1 MAGILAA
8 VASAVKVLDVVSS
21 GDNIPKDLLEVLN
34 SKEYRL
40 IKTDGSIIKLL
51 NKYIVEPTIVVS
63 NDLRQEDVIE
73 KIIQLESDMFAGFY
87 MQAFNVMTN
96 VDDLSFP
103 VAFDSLSTDTGGLT
117 RALLSGATLAVEDR
131 DYLKEIFEDGFTLSI
146 EAAGKYGPRTNPRHA
161 KPKNK
166 IDQATALRASEFQH
180 RKNMDENNAKYKAEQ
195 DKKNFE
201 YKEKMDAQRRQD
213 EIDKENRLAKNP
225 NYNAAVSSNMKD
237 LEVPAGIQRYI
248 DITVKAKN
256 GTELIIPV
264 LIKAN
269 ILFTSITNIMNVLE
283 TNSYEKSFGA
293 RFDDY
298 RAGAISLVDLI
309 FAGDLIKEYKDNRL
323 KDKDDLL
330 KVINSRVT
338 SANSKMIDNKFAGF
352 EKYYNMYIV
361 TESDKIRIENKL
373 KGKLKNDRTKQKF
386 LEQTYGLAV
395 TVVDRDHERVRIALK
410 DLRGA
415 TDITYRGLSKACKG
429 GNDIE
434 QIVKSLMVG
443 KPPVF

>member
-8 VASAVKVLDVVSS
+8 VSSAVKVLDVVSS
-21 GDNIPKDLLEVLN
+21 GDNIPKDLLKVLT

-63 NDLRQEDVIE
+63 NDLRQEDVID

-96 VDDLSFP
+96 VDGISFP

-117 RALLSGATLAVEDR
+117 RALLSGATLALEDR
-131 DYLKEIFEDGFTLSI
+131 DYLREIFEDGFTLSI
-146 EAAGKYGPRTNPRHA
+146 EAS
-161 KPKNK
+161 
-166 IDQATALRASEFQH
+166 TAANIKDARDF
-180 RKNMDENNAKYKAEQ
+180 NYKVQ
-195 DKKNFE
+195 
-201 YKEKMDAQRRQD
+201 MDAQRRQD
-213 EIDKENRLAKNP
+213 ELNKENRLAKNP
-225 NYNAAVSSNMKD
+225 NINTEVSKNMKD
-237 LEVPAGIQRYI
+237 LEIPSGIERYI
-248 DITVKAKN
+248 DVTIKAKN

-269 ILFTSITNIMNVLE
+269 ILFTSISSIMNVLE

-309 FAGDLIKEYKDNRL
+309 FAGDLIKEYKNNKL

-330 KVINSRVT
+330 KIINSRVT

-386 LEQTYGLAV
+386 LEQTYGLAI
-395 TVVDRDHERVRIALK
+395 TVVDRDHERVRISLK
-410 DLRGA
+410 DLRGS
-415 TDITYRGLSKACKG
+415 TDITYKGLSKAGKG